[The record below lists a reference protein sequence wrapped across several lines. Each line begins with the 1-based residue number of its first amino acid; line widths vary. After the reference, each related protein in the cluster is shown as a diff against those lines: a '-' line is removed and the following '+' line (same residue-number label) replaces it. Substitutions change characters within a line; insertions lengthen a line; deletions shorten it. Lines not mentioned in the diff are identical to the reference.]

1 VVATSREER
10 RISIVLLFVQK
21 ANSGGTYLCSKECM
35 MWILRPRL
43 TLVIGHNPLGVRG
56 EDVER
61 IDLTKI

>member
-21 ANSGGTYLCSKECM
+21 ANSGRTYLRSKEC

-56 EDVER
+56 EDVE
-61 IDLTKI
+61 